1 VLKAVVSLSND
12 DGPPKRFAR
21 RRTAAASRRTIHAT
35 AAITAAFLLLALVP
49 DALAAQRVTIRTDD
63 GVALAATWYEPAS
76 RPGPAVILVHMLN
89 HSRREWDALAQR
101 LASEG
106 IGALAFD
113 LRGHGE
119 SGPATPAA
127 GSQSEYAAM
136 VLDVRAA
143 RRYLAQRADV
153 QQTRVGIIG
162 ASIGANLA
170 ALAASADATIASL
183 ALLSPSGDYRGL
195 RIDAA
200 ARKIKRPMLLV
211 AGDDDPYASRSAR
224 ELQKDGGGPREL
236 LILKQAGHGTAM
248 LSRDPTLAGAL
259 VDWLRR
265 TLL

>member
-1 VLKAVVSLSND
+1 
-12 DGPPKRFAR
+12 
-21 RRTAAASRRTIHAT
+21 
-35 AAITAAFLLLALVP
+35 
-49 DALAAQRVTIRTDD
+49 
-63 GVALAATWYEPAS
+63 
-76 RPGPAVILVHMLN
+76 M
-89 HSRREWDALAQR
+89 
-101 LASEG
+101 
-106 IGALAFD
+106 
-113 LRGHGE
+113 
-119 SGPATPAA
+119 
-127 GSQSEYAAM
+127 
-136 VLDVRAA
+136 
-143 RRYLAQRADV
+143 

-248 LSRDPTLAGAL
+248 LSRDPDPGRRAGGL
-259 VDWLRR
+259 VSANVAMIFFPCPRNPSFSA
-265 TLL
+265 

>member
-1 VLKAVVSLSND
+1 
-12 DGPPKRFAR
+12 
-21 RRTAAASRRTIHAT
+21 
-35 AAITAAFLLLALVP
+35 
-49 DALAAQRVTIRTDD
+49 
-63 GVALAATWYEPAS
+63 
-76 RPGPAVILVHMLN
+76 MLN
-89 HSRREWDALAQR
+89 HSRRDWDAVAQR

-119 SGPATPAA
+119 STPAPPAT
-127 GSQSEYAAM
+127 GSQSEYAGM

-170 ALAASADATIASL
+170 ALEASADATIASL
-183 ALLSPSGDYRGL
+183 ALLSPSIDYRGL

-200 ARKIKRPMLLV
+200 ARKVKRPMLLV

-224 ELQKDGGGPREL
+224 ELQKDGGGPREV
-236 LILKQAGHGTAM
+236 LILKQAGHGTVM
-248 LSRDPTLAGAL
+248 LSRDATLTGLL
-259 VDWLRR
+259 VDWFRR

>member
-1 VLKAVVSLSND
+1 M
-12 DGPPKRFAR
+12 
-21 RRTAAASRRTIHAT
+21 AA
-35 AAITAAFLLLALVP
+35 LALLTIGP
-49 DALAAQRVTIRTDD
+49 LSAAAQRVSIRTAD
-63 GVALAATWYEPAS
+63 GVTLAATWYEPSS

-89 HSRREWDALAQR
+89 RSRAEWDALAQR

-113 LRGHGE
+113 LRGHGD
-119 SGPATPAA
+119 SGAAPRPAA
-127 GSQSEYAAM
+127 GQSDYAAM
-136 VLDVRAA
+136 VQDVRAA
-143 RRYLAQRADV
+143 RGYLAQRADV

-170 ALAASADATIASL
+170 ALEAAGDATIASL
-183 ALLSPSGDYRGL
+183 ALLSPSVDYRGL

-200 ARKIKRPMLLV
+200 ARKVKRPILLV

-224 ELQKDGGGPREL
+224 ELQKDGGGVREL

-248 LSRDPTLAGAL
+248 FARDPSLAGAL
-259 VDWLRR
+259 VDWFRR